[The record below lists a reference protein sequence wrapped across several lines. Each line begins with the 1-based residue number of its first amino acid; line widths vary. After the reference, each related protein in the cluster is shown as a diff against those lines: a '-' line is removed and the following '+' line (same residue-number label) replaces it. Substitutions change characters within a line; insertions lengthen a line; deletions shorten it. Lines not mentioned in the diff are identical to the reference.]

1 MNKQEAVRQL
11 KDVIGYLQEW
21 DDIESIS
28 RKAAYENALCIVERI
43 DEEPFEKPVIPP
55 YVEEFIKQMEKSISR
70 YSFSIEQVINDKGCE
85 DDLAE
90 WLGSNKNVETLF
102 KAMEVG
108 YEVDREKR
116 FEVIIGGQYLVK
128 VSTDRNDYKMVP
140 SDELHLWCKSG
151 YQLTKKEIEDID
163 PRFLPFAEPVKE
175 AIRFM

>member
-11 KDVIGYLQEW
+11 KTVIGYLQGW
-21 DDIESIS
+21 DDIESVY
-28 RKAAYENALCIVERI
+28 RKAAYENALCIVEQV
-43 DEEPFEKPVIPP
+43 DDAPFEKPVIPP
-55 YVEEFIKQMEKSISR
+55 FVEEFIKKMEKSICR
-70 YSFSIEQVINDKGCE
+70 YSFSIEQAINDRGCE

-128 VSTDRNDYKMVP
+128 VSTDRNDYQMVP
-140 SDELHLWCKSG
+140 SDELFRWFKSG

-163 PRFLPFAEPVKE
+163 PRFLPFAEPVEE
-175 AIRFM
+175 AIRFL